1 MSIWLQAIT
10 PDTSKGTNEMAKK
23 TKAQTQI
30 ETLNAEFR
38 AYFAAQSDNA
48 RRMVL
53 EWTPAAAKIIVA
65 ETDGAWPEKSI
76 TKAMLNKSQKLA
88 DLFAMLSDA
97 DRSELV
103 RAIKTVY
110 LNFDAIVTYGE
121 ANGYSRIESMA
132 KAIRRAEKKAA
143 DAAEVQEAETA
154 EPETADAEPETA
166 ADENFAEKSLDH
178 FAQEVLK
185 VLRSAQNAGFAPT
198 EVIGRIKEMRAVHAK
213 ADAQGDMAD
222 AA

>member
-1 MSIWLQAIT
+1 M
-10 PDTSKGTNEMAKK
+10 TSKT
-23 TKAQTQI
+23 QTQI
-30 ETLNAEFR
+30 ENLNKEFR

-53 EWTPAAAKIIVA
+53 EWTPEAAKIIVA
-65 ETDGAWPEKSI
+65 ETGGAWPEKSV

-103 RAIKTVY
+103 RSIKTVY

-132 KAIRRAEKKAA
+132 KAIRRAEKKAEE
-143 DAAEVQEAETA
+143 AAEPQGTEEPQEA
-154 EPETADAEPETA
+154 TADET
-166 ADENFAEKSLDH
+166 FAEKSLDH

-185 VLRSAQNAGFAPT
+185 VLRSAKNAGYSPA
-198 EVIGRIKEMRAVHAK
+198 EVIGRIRDMQTAHAK
-213 ADAQGDMAD
+213 ADAKQDIEK

>member
-1 MSIWLQAIT
+1 M
-10 PDTSKGTNEMAKK
+10 TNE
-23 TKAQTQI
+23 TQTRI
-30 ETLNAEFR
+30 ENLNKQFR
-38 AYFAAQSDNA
+38 AYFAAQSDNT

-53 EWTPAAAKIIVA
+53 EWTPAAAEIIVA
-65 ETDGAWPEKSI
+65 ETGGAWPDKSV

-132 KAIRRAEKKAA
+132 KAIRRAEKKA
-143 DAAEVQEAETA
+143 QEAETA
-154 EPETADAEPETA
+154 EPETADAETETA
-166 ADENFAEKSLDH
+166 SDETFTEKSLDH

-185 VLRSAQNAGFAPT
+185 VLRSAKNAGFSPA
-198 EVIGRIKEMRAVHAK
+198 EVIGRIKDMQAAHAK
-213 ADAQGDMAD
+213 VDAKQDMKE

>member
-1 MSIWLQAIT
+1 M
-10 PDTSKGTNEMAKK
+10 TSKT
-23 TKAQTQI
+23 QIQI
-30 ETLNAEFR
+30 ETNTQTFIENLNKEFR

-53 EWTPAAAKIIVA
+53 EWTPVAAEIIIA
-65 ETDGAWPEKSI
+65 ETGGEWPYKSV
-76 TKAMLNKSQKLA
+76 TKTMINKSQTLA

-121 ANGYSRIESMA
+121 KNGYSRIESMA
-132 KAIRRAEKKAA
+132 KAIRRAEQKVEEAS
-143 DAAEVQEAETA
+143 EPQEAE
-154 EPETADAEPETA
+154 EPQEATADDT
-166 ADENFAEKSLDH
+166 FAEKSLDY

-185 VLRSAQNAGFAPT
+185 VLRSAKNAGFSPAD
-198 EVIGRIKEMRAVHAK
+198 VIGRIRDMQATHAK
-213 ADAQGDMAD
+213 ADAKQDME
-222 AA
+222 AAA

>member
-1 MSIWLQAIT
+1 
-10 PDTSKGTNEMAKK
+10 MANK
-23 TKAQTQI
+23 TKVQTQI

-53 EWTPAAAKIIVA
+53 DWTPAAAKIIVA
-65 ETDGAWPEKSI
+65 ETDGAWPEKSV
-76 TKAMLNKSQKLA
+76 TKAMINKSQKLA

-132 KAIRRAEKKAA
+132 KAIRRAEKKA
-143 DAAEVQEAETA
+143 QEAETA

-166 ADENFAEKSLDH
+166 SDENFAEKSLDH

-198 EVIGRIKEMRAVHAK
+198 QVIGRIKEMQSAHAK
-213 ADAQGDMAD
+213 ADASKEIAK

>member
-1 MSIWLQAIT
+1 M
-10 PDTSKGTNEMAKK
+10 TNK
-23 TKAQTQI
+23 TQTRI
-30 ETLNAEFR
+30 ENLNKQFR
-38 AYFAAQSDNA
+38 AYFAAQSENT

-53 EWTPAAAKIIVA
+53 EWTPEAAKIIVA
-65 ETDGAWPEKSI
+65 ETGGAWPEKSV

-132 KAIRRAEKKAA
+132 KAIRRAEKKA
-143 DAAEVQEAETA
+143 QEAETA

-166 ADENFAEKSLDH
+166 ADETFAEKSLDH

-185 VLRSAQNAGFAPT
+185 VLRSAKNAGFSPA
-198 EVIGRIKEMRAVHAK
+198 EVIGRIKEMQAAHAK

>member
-1 MSIWLQAIT
+1 M
-10 PDTSKGTNEMAKK
+10 TSKI
-23 TKAQTQI
+23 QIQI
-30 ETLNAEFR
+30 ENLNKEFR

-53 EWTPAAAKIIVA
+53 EWTPEAAKIIVA
-65 ETDGAWPEKSI
+65 ETGGAWPDKSV

-110 LNFDAIVTYGE
+110 LNFDAIVSYGE
-121 ANGYSRIESMA
+121 KNGYSRIESMA
-132 KAIRRAEKKAA
+132 KAIRRAEQKV
-143 DAAEVQEAETA
+143 EEASEPQETA
-154 EPETADAEPETA
+154 EPQEAVEDT
-166 ADENFAEKSLDH
+166 FAEKSLDH

-185 VLRSAQNAGFAPT
+185 VLRSAKNAGYSPAD
-198 EVIGRIKEMRAVHAK
+198 VIGRIKDMQAAHAK
-213 ADAQGDMAD
+213 ADAKQDIAS

>member
-1 MSIWLQAIT
+1 M
-10 PDTSKGTNEMAKK
+10 TSKT
-23 TKAQTQI
+23 QTQI
-30 ETLNAEFR
+30 ENLNKEFR

-53 EWTPAAAKIIVA
+53 EWTPEAAKIIVA
-65 ETDGAWPEKSI
+65 ETGGAWPEKSV

-103 RAIKTVY
+103 RSIKTVY

-132 KAIRRAEKKAA
+132 KAIRRAEKKAEE
-143 DAAEVQEAETA
+143 AAEPQGTEEPQEA
-154 EPETADAEPETA
+154 TADKT
-166 ADENFAEKSLDH
+166 FAEKSLDH

-185 VLRSAQNAGFAPT
+185 VLRSAKNAGYSPAD
-198 EVIGRIKEMRAVHAK
+198 VIGRIKDMQAAHAK
-213 ADAQGDMAD
+213 ADAKQDIAS

>member
-1 MSIWLQAIT
+1 
-10 PDTSKGTNEMAKK
+10 MANK

-110 LNFDAIVTYGE
+110 LNFDAIVSYGE
-121 ANGYSRIESMA
+121 ENGYSRIESMA

-143 DAAEVQEAETA
+143 DAAEVEETETA
-154 EPETADAEPETA
+154 EPETAGAETET

-198 EVIGRIKEMRAVHAK
+198 EVIGRIKEMQSAHAK

>member
-1 MSIWLQAIT
+1 M
-10 PDTSKGTNEMAKK
+10 TSKI
-23 TKAQTQI
+23 QTRI
-30 ETLNAEFR
+30 ENLNKEFR
-38 AYFAAQSDNA
+38 AYFAAQSDNT

-53 EWTPAAAKIIVA
+53 EWTPEAAKIIVA
-65 ETDGAWPEKSI
+65 ETGGAWPEKSI

-121 ANGYSRIESMA
+121 KNGYSRIESMA
-132 KAIRRAEKKAA
+132 KAIRRAEQK
-143 DAAEVQEAETA
+143 VQEASEASEASEPQEA
-154 EPETADAEPETA
+154 EEPQEATADET
-166 ADENFAEKSLDH
+166 FAEKSLDY

-185 VLRSAQNAGFAPT
+185 VLRSAKNAGFTPAD
-198 EVIGRIKEMRAVHAK
+198 VIGRIRDMQATHAK
-213 ADAQGDMAD
+213 VDAKQDMED

>member
-1 MSIWLQAIT
+1 
-10 PDTSKGTNEMAKK
+10 MANK
-23 TKAQTQI
+23 TKLQNQI
-30 ETLNAEFR
+30 ENLNKQFR
-38 AYFAAQSDNA
+38 AYFAAQSENT

-53 EWTPAAAKIIVA
+53 EWTPEAAKIIVA
-65 ETDGAWPEKSI
+65 ETGGAWPEKSV

-132 KAIRRAEKKAA
+132 KAIRRAEKKA
-143 DAAEVQEAETA
+143 QEAKTA
-154 EPETADAEPETA
+154 EPETADAETETA
-166 ADENFAEKSLDH
+166 DESFAEKSLDH

-185 VLRSAQNAGFAPT
+185 VLRSAKNAGFSPA
-198 EVIGRIKEMRAVHAK
+198 EVIGRIKDMQAAHAK
-213 ADAQGDMAD
+213 VDAKQDME
-222 AA
+222 AAA

>member
-1 MSIWLQAIT
+1 M
-10 PDTSKGTNEMAKK
+10 TSKT
-23 TKAQTQI
+23 QTRI
-30 ETLNAEFR
+30 ENLNKQFR
-38 AYFAAQSDNA
+38 AYFAAQSENT

-53 EWTPAAAKIIVA
+53 EWTPEAAKIIVA
-65 ETDGAWPEKSI
+65 ETGGAWPEKSV

-110 LNFDAIVTYGE
+110 LNFDAIVSYGE
-121 ANGYSRIESMA
+121 KNGYSRIESMA
-132 KAIRRAEKKAA
+132 KAIRRAEKKAS
-143 DAAEVQEAETA
+143 EASEEASEASSEETA
-154 EPETADAEPETA
+154 SDET
-166 ADENFAEKSLDH
+166 FAEKSLDH

-185 VLRSAQNAGFAPT
+185 VLRSAKNAGFSPA
-198 EVIGRIKEMRAVHAK
+198 EVIGRIKDMQAAHAK
-213 ADAQGDMAD
+213 ADAKQDMKE

>member
-1 MSIWLQAIT
+1 
-10 PDTSKGTNEMAKK
+10 MANK

-30 ETLNAEFR
+30 ETLNKEFR

-110 LNFDAIVTYGE
+110 LNFDAIVSYGE

-143 DAAEVQEAETA
+143 DAAEAQVAETA
-154 EPETADAEPETA
+154 EPQESEDAGGD
-166 ADENFAEKSLDH
+166 ADETFAEKSLDH

-198 EVIGRIKEMRAVHAK
+198 QVIGRIKEMQSAHAK
-213 ADAQGDMAD
+213 ADASKEIAK

>member
-1 MSIWLQAIT
+1 
-10 PDTSKGTNEMAKK
+10 MAKK
-23 TKAQTQI
+23 TKLQNEI

-38 AYFAAQSDNA
+38 AYFSAQSENA

-53 EWTPAAAKIIVA
+53 DWTPAAAKIIIK
-65 ETDGAWPEKSI
+65 ETDGAWPEKSL

-103 RAIKTVY
+103 RSIKTVY

-143 DAAEVQEAETA
+143 DEAQAAEPAETA
-154 EPETADAEPETA
+154 EPAESEDAGGN
-166 ADENFAEKSLDH
+166 ADETFAEKSLDH

-198 EVIGRIKEMRAVHAK
+198 EVIGRIKEMQSAHAK
-213 ADAQGDMAD
+213 ADAQAD
-222 AA
+222 AAAA

>member
-1 MSIWLQAIT
+1 MPKIQPNTKKKIQ
-10 PDTSKGTNEMAKK
+10 SK
-23 TKAQTQI
+23 I

-38 AYFAAQSDNA
+38 AYFSAQSENA

-53 EWTPAAAKIIVA
+53 EWTPLAAKIMIK
-65 ETDGAWPEKSI
+65 ETGGAWPEKSLTDGMI
-76 TKAMLNKSQKLA
+76 NKSQKLC
-88 DLFAMLSDA
+88 DLFAMLSKA

-103 RAIKTVY
+103 RSIKTVY

-132 KAIRRAEKKAA
+132 KAIRRAEKKAIE
-143 DAAEVQEAETA
+143 AAEPQETVEPQETA
-154 EPETADAEPETA
+154 EPQEA
-166 ADENFAEKSLDH
+166 ADDTFAEKSLDH

-185 VLRSAQNAGFAPT
+185 VLRSAKNAGFMPS
-198 EVIGRIKEMRAVHAK
+198 EVIGRIKEMQATHAK
-213 ADAQGDMAD
+213 ADAQKDIAS